1 MKIKQILT
9 NIQKNIL
16 NRSDRPEMS
25 TGIGSLDEIMW
36 GFKRGESVVVAGRTS
51 MGKTSFMLHC
61 ARHLAKQGKKV
72 IFISMEMSKETIA
85 ERFLV
90 MENRIDNEK
99 ILKANFTAE
108 EKRKLMDSI
117 LFMDDIDFNIQDDLG
132 FKWEQIKAH
141 VLSVKPDIM
150 FIDYIQMIPHI
161 AGKNERESYS
171 EYVRMTKEIAKQNN
185 ICIVLGS
192 QVNRN
197 AVEDKIPDIPKL
209 HQLKGSGTLEENVDC
224 VLLCHWPWK
233 YKYSMKEESA
243 NLNPHEY
250 LIDVAKN
257 RNGRVGVTKIEF
269 IPEWYTFR
277 DRTL

>member
-1 MKIKQILT
+1 MRIKQILT
-9 NIQKNIL
+9 NIQGNIL
-16 NRSDRPEMS
+16 NRPKSPEMN
-25 TGIGSLDEIMW
+25 TGIASLDEVMW
-36 GFKRGESVVVAGRTS
+36 GFKRGETVVVAGRTS

-61 ARHLAKQGKKV
+61 ARNLAKKGKKV
-72 IFISMEMSKETIA
+72 IFISMEMSMETIA

-99 ILKANFTAE
+99 LLKSDFTAE
-108 EKRKLMDSI
+108 EKAKLEDSI
-117 LFMDDIDFNIQDDLG
+117 KFMDDIDFNIQDDLG
-132 FKWEQIKAH
+132 FKWEQVKAH
-141 VLSVKPDIM
+141 VVSVKPDIM
-150 FIDYIQMIPHI
+150 FVDYIQMIPHI

-197 AVEDKIPDIPKL
+197 AVEEKIPDIPKL

-233 YKYSMKEESA
+233 YQYSMKEGKTDYSQ
-243 NLNPHEY
+243 NDY
-250 LIDVAKN
+250 FIDVAKN
-257 RNGRVGVTKIEF
+257 RNGRVGVAKMEF

-277 DRTL
+277 DK